1 LNMHPDPG
9 LLQRELKQSRPFP
22 TAAEEAVLS
31 VLRSAD
37 LLRRRFAGVLE
48 PFGISNQQ
56 YNVLRILRGA
66 GERGL
71 PTLEIADRMVEHSP
85 GITRLIDRLV
95 DHGWAD
101 RSRCA
106 EDRRVVYCRITTRG
120 LELLDEVDQPL
131 RAAHDAILDNLTEDQ
146 RVQLIA
152 LLDLLR
158 GGEALP
164 EC

>member
-1 LNMHPDPG
+1 MHPDPG